1 MFFQIFKSRKKSDEF
16 NNVTELT
23 ELSDLGI

>member
-1 MFFQIFKSRKKSDEF
+1 MFFQFFKSRKKSDEF
-16 NNVTELT
+16 YNVTELT